1 MAKKSETFGRDEMTA
16 LLGGHVAEETL
27 SKAHNLVPSKSKP
40 LSSSA
45 VDDEPD
51 VSTLTTAQTA
61 ALLKKKDLE
70 KQQKLQ
76 SQQRGKTILRAQ
88 KKLHHVPNRHALLQ
102 EELEIRPQLPS
113 NRIGDDKNNN
123 HHQHDQKD
131 DEWGS
136 DQDEDRDFGGKKQER
151 QKVEPQI
158 VVRRER
164 AEPQIVGRR
173 RRSDSSSSSS
183 SSSAG
188 SDREPVSRHGKG
200 SADDSSDDNE
210 QDTRRQRLLAKRR
223 QLALQTK
230 VDLDQ
235 HHEMSSVDNEAT
247 PETSSKS
254 IAPEM
259 ANRHE
264 HEEEPSSNGDDSS
277 SHGEGGSSDDSSS
290 SSGADSS
297 DEDVQVIA
305 KPIFVPRHKR
315 NTIVSQD
322 QKIEEEKQR
331 AAKSREEEMK
341 RKMESRMMVAEV
353 VAAASATPEEID
365 EEEGGGATNDI
376 PDDSDPIDPI
386 EMEKERDAWEVR
398 ELERLLNAQDL
409 VDLREA
415 EKAEYERRRA
425 MTDEER
431 LLEDEALGLYRRPGE
446 QRKKVD
452 VSAHQGK
459 FMQRYYHR
467 GAFYMDDNE
476 WSKDDVR
483 HKAKEYE
490 SAVTGNDKIDKS
502 VLPKVMQV
510 KNFGFARQNTKYKGL
525 THEDTTDKETHFLP
539 LAQRKRQRR

>member
-1 MAKKSETFGRDEMTA
+1 MAKKSDTFGRDEMTA
-16 LLGGHVAEETL
+16 LLGGHVAGETVT
-27 SKAHNLVPSKSKP
+27 KAHHPSKSNSAIKP
-40 LSSSA
+40 HEN
-45 VDDEPD
+45 DEPD

-76 SQQRGKTILRAQ
+76 SQQRGKILRAQ
-88 KKLHHVPNRHALLQ
+88 KLHHVPNRHALLQ
-102 EELEIRPQLPS
+102 EELEIRPLPS
-113 NRIGDDKNNN
+113 NRDDKN
-123 HHQHDQKD
+123 DQKD
-131 DEWGS
+131 GEWGS
-136 DQDEDRDFGGKKQER
+136 DEDDDRDFGGKKQER

-158 VVRRER
+158 VVRRDK
-164 AEPQIVGRR
+164 AEPLLVGRR

-183 SSSAG
+183 SSSAS
-188 SDREPVSRHGKG
+188 SDQEPASRHGKRI
-200 SADDSSDDNE
+200 ADDSSDDNE

-230 VDLDQ
+230 DNLD
-235 HHEMSSVDNEAT
+235 HTDTYPVDNKAT
-247 PETSSKS
+247 PMTSTKSET
-254 IAPEM
+254 PEM
-259 ANRHE
+259 AIRDHHQERPSSNSDS
-264 HEEEPSSNGDDSS
+264 SSNGD
-277 SHGEGGSSDDSSS
+277 GGSSDDSSS
-290 SSGADSS
+290 SSGAESS
-297 DEDVQVIA
+297 GDDVPVMA

-315 NTIVSQD
+315 NTVVSQD

-331 AAKSREEEMK
+331 TAKNREEEMK
-341 RKMESRMMVAEV
+341 RKMQSRMMVAEV
-353 VAAASATPEEID
+353 VAATSATPEEMD
-365 EEEGGGATNDI
+365 EDEGGGATNDM
-376 PDDSDPIDPI
+376 PDDSHPIDPV
-386 EMEKERDAWEVR
+386 EKEKERDAWEVR

-446 QRKKVD
+446 QRKKLD
-452 VSAHQGK
+452 DESAHQGK

-490 SAVTGNDKIDKS
+490 NAVTGNDKIDKS
-502 VLPKVMQV
+502 ILPKVMQV

-539 LAQRKRQRR
+539 LAPRKRQRR